1 MNKFRRLLYKFCRVP
16 LVPVTTAT
24 PPANSMQIINP
35 ENMILRAR
43 PLLDY
48 GLRQLSATNPRRA
61 MTEVTV
67 ISYLMGMGL
76 EFRTA
81 KAIAGSWEENETFL
95 GECERGRLEL
105 LLPSDE
111 EAEQNNN

>member
-1 MNKFRRLLYKFCRVP
+1 MNKFRRLLYKFCRIP
-16 LVPVTTAT
+16 HVPVTAL
-24 PPANSMQIINP
+24 PPSGNSLQVINP

-48 GLRQLSATNPRRA
+48 GLSKLSATNPRRA

-81 KAIAGSWEENETFL
+81 KAIAESWEENETFL
-95 GECERGRLEL
+95 GECKRGRLEL

-111 EAEQNNN
+111 EPEQE